1 MAASTSPELPLATDA
16 PCVTPMRIPNWW
28 DDDGI
33 QFEEEM
39 CGFQDEASIEEG
51 PMTEAEVQALLGLKP
66 DSKTSQSSHAQTIA
80 SPTSS
85 SSAGLVHG
93 PLSPTTSQA
102 STPTAGSIVDAVYD
116 EPASPPAATRKLL
129 RSKAPPS
136 GYYIEG

>member
-1 MAASTSPELPLATDA
+1 MAASRSPELPLAPDA

-39 CGFQDEASIEEG
+39 CGFQHEASIEEG

-66 DSKTSQSSHAQTIA
+66 DSQTSQSSHAQTLA

-85 SSAGLVHG
+85 
-93 PLSPTTSQA
+93 
-102 STPTAGSIVDAVYD
+102 
-116 EPASPPAATRKLL
+116 
-129 RSKAPPS
+129 
-136 GYYIEG
+136 